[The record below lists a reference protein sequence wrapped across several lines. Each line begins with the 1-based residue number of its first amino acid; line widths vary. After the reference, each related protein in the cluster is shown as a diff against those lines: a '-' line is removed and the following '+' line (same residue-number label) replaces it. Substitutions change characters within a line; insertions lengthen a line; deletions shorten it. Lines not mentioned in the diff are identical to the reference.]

1 MGGGG
6 EAKHTHK
13 HTACACLDR
22 TRPPTQPMR
31 PSPENGWP
39 GERGCGGGACA
50 LFALSRRAARLE
62 RRGAPSCQGRARSRS
77 VHSAPRAAPPTFLAM
92 RTHMARERESVYVC
106 GWTRP
111 PFIKKKKKNSTGN
124 FHFALA
130 AGSAAATWRTPAAAG
145 KTVAE
150 EHRCWGRGEVVVG
163 IVLCEEASRWRRL
176 QRPGRC
182 HVNDNERSAAKWLPI
197 LHTALSLFSRAPRAS
212 LSLLPV
218 RDQPED

>member
-1 MGGGG
+1 MGGG
-6 EAKHTHK
+6 ARQNTHTNTQHVRAL
-13 HTACACLDR
+13 TAPVPLHN
-22 TRPPTQPMR
+22 P
-31 PSPENGWP
+31 
-39 GERGCGGGACA
+39 CGPLPRMDGQASGGVV
-50 LFALSRRAARLE
+50 E
-62 RRGAPSCQGRARSRS
+62 GRAPCSLSPGARPAWREGVPPPARAGRVQGAYSP
-77 VHSAPRAAPPTFLAM
+77 PRAPLLPRSLPCAHTWPE
-92 RTHMARERESVYVC
+92 RERACTCAGGRGPLSL
-106 GWTRP
+106 
-111 PFIKKKKKNSTGN
+111 KKKKNSTGN

>member
-1 MGGGG
+1 MARRAGVWWRGVRLVRSLQARGPPG
-6 EAKHTHK
+6 EKGCPLLPGQGAFKERTFRPARRSSHVPCHAHTHG
-13 HTACACLDR
+13 
-22 TRPPTQPMR
+22 Q
-31 PSPENGWP
+31 
-39 GERGCGGGACA
+39 
-50 LFALSRRAARLE
+50 
-62 RRGAPSCQGRARSRS
+62 
-77 VHSAPRAAPPTFLAM
+77 
-92 RTHMARERESVYVC
+92 RERERVRV
-106 GWTRP
+106 RVDAA
-111 PFIKKKKKNSTGN
+111 PFHLKKKKNSTGN